1 MLDITVIIPT
11 QGTRPKW
18 MAETLESLSQQTQQ
32 PKEIYTAKGEAHVC
46 DRLNEAVAG
55 SKTKY
60 VLFLSDDDKLP
71 PNFLESVY
79 NFAEKHDVPIVA
91 TFLQNFGD
99 DVGKHGPGLH
109 PFFSSLISR
118 KMFLDVGG
126 FDKTMLQM
134 ADVDFWVRCFKKGYT
149 WQVCPDTFYYYR
161 KHDNQDSGTANWDLA
176 RQKYLEKHGK
186 FID

>member
-1 MLDITVIIPT
+1 MLDVTVIIPT
-11 QGTRPKW
+11 QDTRPEWLK
-18 MAETLESLSQQTQQ
+18 ETLLSVEEQTQQ
-32 PKEIYTAKGEAHVC
+32 PKDVVVTRGGDVH
-46 DRLNEAVAG
+46 DRLFKAVNNAT
-55 SKTKY
+55 TKY

-99 DVGKHGPGLH
+99 NVGKHGPGLH

-176 RQKYLEKHGK
+176 REQYLKKHGK